1 MYAVPILGWQIV
13 PQRTVSSRR
22 RYLHDSICTA
32 VSMDG
37 LEILSPRRY
46 QGAGLSSGR
55 PYASLRTQ
63 YPAYFLIYNDT
74 EMGYSP
80 YHLLEVSIAGE
91 REEPGADCVLCDCSK
106 QGFCNVSR
114 STELQWWPTSLLRA
128 QLVAHFSYTNEGAP
142 SLHRQPNVPAN
153 LPATQTAT
161 SSA

>member
-1 MYAVPILGWQIV
+1 M

-32 VSMDG
+32 VPMDG
-37 LEILSPRRY
+37 LEISSPQRY
-46 QGAGLSSGR
+46 QGAGLTSSR

-63 YPAYFLIYNDT
+63 HPAHFLICNDT

-80 YHLLEVSIAGE
+80 YRLLEVSVAGE
-91 REEPGADCVLCDCSK
+91 RKEPGADCVLCDYSK
-106 QGFCNVSR
+106 QGFRNVSR
-114 STELQWWPTSLLRA
+114 STELQRRPTSPLRA
-128 QLVAHFSYTNEGAP
+128 QLVAHFSYTNESTA
-142 SLHRQPNVPAN
+142 SLHRQPNVPTN

>member
-1 MYAVPILGWQIV
+1 M
-13 PQRTVSSRR
+13 PQRIISLRR

-32 VSMDG
+32 VPMDG
-37 LEILSPRRY
+37 LEISSPRRY
-46 QGAGLSSGR
+46 QGAGLTSGR

-63 YPAYFLIYNDT
+63 HPAHFFIYNDN

-80 YHLLEVSIAGE
+80 YRLLEVSVAGE
-91 REEPGADCVLCDCSK
+91 REEPGADCVLCECSK
-106 QGFCNVSR
+106 QGLCNVCR
-114 STELQWWPTSLLRA
+114 SIELQRRPTSPLRA
-128 QLVAHFSYTNEGAP
+128 QFAAHFSYTNEGAA

>member
-1 MYAVPILGWQIV
+1 MLGWQIV

-32 VSMDG
+32 VPMDD
-37 LEILSPRRY
+37 LEISSPRRY
-46 QGAGLSSGR
+46 QGAGLISGR

-63 YPAYFLIYNDT
+63 HPAHFLICNDT

-80 YHLLEVSIAGE
+80 YRLLEVSVAGE
-91 REEPGADCVLCDCSK
+91 REEPAADCVLCDCSK
-106 QGFCNVSR
+106 QGFYDVSR
-114 STELQWWPTSLLRA
+114 STELQWRPTSPLRA
-128 QLVAHFSYTNEGAP
+128 QLAAHFSYTNEGAA
-142 SLHRQPNVPAN
+142 SLHRQPNVPTN